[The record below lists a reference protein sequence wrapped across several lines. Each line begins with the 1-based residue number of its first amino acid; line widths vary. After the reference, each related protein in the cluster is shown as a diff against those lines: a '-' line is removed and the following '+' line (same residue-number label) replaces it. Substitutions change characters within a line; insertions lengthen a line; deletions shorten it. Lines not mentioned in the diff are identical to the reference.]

1 MTEENVRIP
10 EVEVE
15 VYCKKYLETFS
26 RTEAYKAVHP
36 NCTHDSA
43 VSNGLKYFN
52 YPKIQEYLIE
62 MIRDKVMSSDE
73 LRTQLSNIAR
83 FSKKDSDR
91 IRALEL
97 IGKTHGLFVDRTDI
111 TTKGDKLS
119 WGEYLEKINQETNK
133 ESS

>member
-1 MTEENVRIP
+1 MEEELNVRIP
-10 EVEVE
+10 DEEVE

-36 NCTHDSA
+36 ETTHDSA
-43 VSNGLKYFN
+43 VSNGLRYFN
-52 YPKIQEYLIE
+52 YPKIQESLRE
-62 MIRDKVMSSDE
+62 MIQDKVMTSDE

-111 TTKGDKLS
+111 TTKGEKLS
-119 WGEYLEKINQETNK
+119 WGEYLEKINQETTK
-133 ESS
+133 E